1 MEEIPNQA
9 EFKKYLE
16 DVEGKYGPFSEEEAR
31 IREGA
36 REEMEK
42 GIAALPPSKIEHD
55 PAGGELYREERLD
68 SPSGGLYETS
78 LTIKQLEDEIRDL
91 ETARKAMITFTN
103 TTTSIPGVE
112 ITNQTYLSDLQRL
125 KGQLSPHVE
134 IAIDTL
140 LEYGIDD
147 SMPLQFLVNEIER
160 KIATET
166 RVLEYKRKKESK

>member
-1 MEEIPNQA
+1 
-9 EFKKYLE
+9 
-16 DVEGKYGPFSEEEAR
+16 
-31 IREGA
+31 
-36 REEMEK
+36 
-42 GIAALPPSKIEHD
+42 
-55 PAGGELYREERLD
+55 
-68 SPSGGLYETS
+68 
-78 LTIKQLEDEIRDL
+78 
-91 ETARKAMITFTN
+91 
-103 TTTSIPGVE
+103 
-112 ITNQTYLSDLQRL
+112 LSDLQRL